1 MKSAIKPG
9 VLCLIVLVMGLAI
22 TRAIEL
28 RTADAAGQTIDRR
41 GEITSRAAV
50 PNLSNIVYLPLITRS
65 CGGICGRVTYNGSG
79 SSAYS
84 LPLSLRFY
92 NGSSWSTRATTN
104 VASDGSYV
112 FYGVPS
118 LGAGQRYYVRYLN
131 PTNPAFLYIWQT
143 AQLTS
148 YTAGTSVTIGD
159 FDLFD
164 IPLVSPT
171 SMQIVSLPYA
181 FQWTPRPAT
190 PSDSY
195 EFNLYY
201 QTGNPW
207 WWTPHLG
214 YVGAYTLNS
223 LPPGFTPNTLYRWYA
238 AVYSPDGGYGE
249 SFYYRNVSF
258 WNTGSP
264 GAAGS
269 RESQPPK
276 EFLEN
281 DRPRSHPN
289 R

>member
-1 MKSAIKPG
+1 MKSGIKLG
-9 VLCLIVLVMGLAI
+9 VVCLIVLAMGLAI

-28 RTADAAGQTIDRR
+28 PTADAAGPTIDGG
-41 GEITSRAAV
+41 GEITTRASV
-50 PNLSNIVYLPLITRS
+50 PNLSNVVFLPLIGRS
-65 CGGICGRVTYNGSG
+65 CGGICGRVTYNGS
-79 SSAYS
+79 SAVGI
-84 LPLSLRFY
+84 LLTLRFY
-92 NGSSWSTRATTN
+92 NGSSWSTFATTN
-104 VASDGSYV
+104 TASDGSYV

-118 LGAGQRYYVRYLN
+118 LGANQRYYVRYLN
-131 PTNPAFLYIWQT
+131 NASSVFLSFWQT
-143 AQLTS
+143 TRLTS
-148 YTAGTSVTIGD
+148 YTAGTSVSIGD
-159 FDLFD
+159 FDITNIQL
-164 IPLVSPT
+164 LSP
-171 SMQIVSLPYA
+171 SPGAGVWLPYI

-201 QTGNPW
+201 QSGNPW

-264 GAAGS
+264 GAASS
-269 RESQPPK
+269 RESQPPQK
-276 EFLEN
+276 FLEN
-281 DRPRSHPN
+281 DRPSSHPN